1 MLKSVVF
8 FAKWCYNGKYGGKL
22 GVRAWFIWVAALTQ
36 KEVKIM
42 KISHK
47 IILLTSVLC
56 LYPLMSDAKIRKINE
71 YKQNEFTNAKIEG
84 RDAII
89 ADSNCSDATYAK
101 NHPQECS
108 SVFCKQSGY
117 DTTSGPAS
125 DVDKRCFTNP
135 NGTKISN
142 VMCYKYK
149 NGNETDSA
157 YPFDQATCV
166 GDNGTLGVLSGDH
179 KTLYDCANGTATTH
193 EYYKE
198 CNCPSDFVEVTPVSG
213 AEKNFAFEAMK
224 LPDKTCVREDSI
236 QCKDSKYALLKSK
249 RSEYAIYS
257 PSKKSFVVLSNA
269 PITLEDRSVVIT
281 SNELEIKP
289 RYTFDGIFKFDSK
302 NTYVCFNKTNVKVVS
317 ELMNT
322 EMYSTERNDATYGAY
337 AAVCLDLN
345 KAIILEGACEFD
357 VGAGRYPAFYHIY
370 SCQDKWSIFTGTH
383 YTPCEQTGSNFTAY
397 NSKDKKIVTAMCHQ
411 ECSCTSSNDKYEGG
425 NLYGI
430 ANDTAFSLGTGCLI
444 SCNSGAGYVEVYK
457 GAEDGCS
464 FCPSDTSATIPGNAS
479 GFSNGDTK
487 YTYSWKKIVKG
498 TGALVCGTPVGCNV
512 SAGYIPTTGCLEDSW
527 CSWFNK

>member
-1 MLKSVVF
+1 
-8 FAKWCYNGKYGGKL
+8 
-22 GVRAWFIWVAALTQ
+22 
-36 KEVKIM
+36 M

-56 LYPLMSDAKIRKINE
+56 LYPLMSNAAIKKINE
-71 YKQNEFTNAKIEG
+71 YKQNAFTEYKQNAYTNEMQNG
-84 RDAII
+84 NGCTGPCCD
-89 ADSNCSDATYAK
+89 TVYAK
-101 NHPQECS
+101 NHPQQCS

-117 DTTSGPAS
+117 DTTSGPAK
-125 DVDKRCFTNP
+125 DVDKRCFNNP

-149 NGNETDSA
+149 NGNETDNA
-157 YPFDQATCV
+157 YPYDKANCETKY
-166 GDNGTLGVLSGDH
+166 GGVLGGDH
-179 KTLYDCANGTATTH
+179 KTLYDCANGTATEH

-198 CNCPSDFVEVTPVSG
+198 CNCPSDTVEVTPVSG

-224 LPDKTCVREDSI
+224 LPNKTCVKESSI
-236 QCKDSKYALLKSK
+236 QCKDSKYALLRSK
-249 RSEYAIYS
+249 GSAYEIYS
-257 PSKKSFVVLSNA
+257 NSDKKFYSSDD
-269 PITLEDRSVVIT
+269 PITFNGKSVVIT
-281 SNELEIKP
+281 SYKLEILPK
-289 RYTFDGIFKFDSK
+289 YTFDGIFKLDKK
-302 NTYVCFNKTNVKVVS
+302 NTYVCFNKYNVKVVS
-317 ELMNT
+317 ELMNKD
-322 EMYSTERNDATYGAY
+322 MYGAEINDATYGAY

-345 KAIILEGACEFD
+345 KASISEQACKLD
-357 VGAGRYPAFYHIY
+357 VDAGKYPAFYHIY

-397 NSKDKKIVTAMCHQ
+397 NSKDKKVVTAMCHQ

-425 NLYGI
+425 NLYGV
-430 ANDTAFSLGTGCLI
+430 ANDTAFSLSTGCLI

-457 GAEDGCS
+457 GAKDGCS

-498 TGALVCGTPVGCNV
+498 NGALVCGTPVGCNI
-512 SAGYIPTTGCLEDSW
+512 SAGYIPKTGCLADSW
-527 CSWFNK
+527 CSWFNKDQGLTKSQKGLE

>member
-8 FAKWCYNGKYGGKL
+8 FAKWCYNGRYGGKL

-47 IILLTSVLC
+47 IILLASVLC

-84 RDAII
+84 RDAI
-89 ADSNCSDATYAK
+89 DSNCSDATYAK
-101 NHPQECS
+101 NHPQQCS

-149 NGNETDSA
+149 NGKETDNA
-157 YPFDQATCV
+157 YPYDK
-166 GDNGTLGVLSGDH
+166 DNCETKYGGVLSGDH
-179 KTLYDCANGTATTH
+179 KTLYDCANGTAATH
-193 EYYKE
+193 EYHKE
-198 CNCPSDFVEVTPVSG
+198 CNCPSDTVELTPVSD
-213 AEKNFAFEAMK
+213 AKKYFAFEAIK
-224 LPDKTCVREDSI
+224 LPSKTCIKEDSI
-236 QCKDSKYALLKSK
+236 QCKDSSKYALLRSK
-249 RSEYAIYS
+249 GSEYAIYS
-257 PSKKSFVVLSNA
+257 PSKKSFVVSSNT
-269 PITLEDRSVVIT
+269 PITLERNSVVMT
-281 SNELEIKP
+281 SKELEIKP
-289 RYTFDGIFKFDSK
+289 RYTFDGIFKLDSK
-302 NTYVCFNKTNVKVVS
+302 NTYVCFNKVNVKVVS

-345 KAIILEGACEFD
+345 KAIISAGSCEFD

-370 SCQDKWSIFTGTH
+370 SCQNEWKIFTGTH
-383 YTPCEQTGSNFTAY
+383 FTPCEQTGSKFTAY
-397 NSKDKKIVTAMCHQ
+397 NSKDKKVVTAMCHQ
-411 ECSCTSSNDKYEGG
+411 KCECTEDRDKYEGG
-425 NLYGI
+425 NLYGF
-430 ANDTAFSLGTGCLI
+430 ANDPAFSSGTGCLI

-464 FCPSDTSATIPGNAS
+464 FCPSNTSATIPGNAS

-498 TGALVCGTPVGCNV
+498 TGALVCGIPVGCNV
-512 SAGYIPTTGCLEDSW
+512 SAGYIQKAGCLEDSW
-527 CSWFNK
+527 CSWFNKE